1 MWNDQQKDALKAVD
15 KWFTEYKTS
24 RNPSKQIFTL
34 FGYAGTGKTTLAR
47 HFAEGTDSPMFAAFT
62 GKASLVMRKAGCV
75 GARTIHSLIYIAEQN
90 EKTGEVTFRLNG
102 NSDLRLADLLI
113 IDECSMVN
121 EELGKHLLSF
131 KKPILVLGDPAQLP
145 PVDGAGFFT
154 ERKPDIM
161 LTEIHRQ
168 AKDNPIIY
176 LATEARNGRMPDI
189 GEYGDSVVK
198 SGIKSSDALEAD
210 QILVGRNATRENMN
224 RKMRKLMK
232 FTTDLPAPNEKLI
245 CLRNDNDLGIFNGGM
260 FTVLEQ
266 LNNKFKTQ
274 FNRYMLQSDDEDRQP
289 LIVKVHN
296 SFFMGDVPTPHWK
309 MLKNSQQFDFGYA
322 ITCHRAQGSQWGN
335 VLAYG
340 SESFVF
346 REHQYKFL
354 YTAITRA
361 KERITLV
368 V

>member
-1 MWNDQQKDALKAVD
+1 MWNNQQAHALKAVD

-24 RNPSKQIFTL
+24 RNPSKQVFYL
-34 FGYAGTGKTTLAR
+34 AGYAGTGKTTLAR
-47 HFAEGTDSPMFAAFT
+47 HFAEGTNSPIFAAFT

-75 GARTIHSLIYIAEQN
+75 GARTLHSLIYIAEQN
-90 EKTGEVTFRLNG
+90 DKTGEVTFHLNK
-102 NSDLRLADLLI
+102 NSDLCLADLLI
-113 IDECSMVN
+113 VDECSMVN
-121 EELGKHLLSF
+121 EELGNHLLSF
-131 KKPILVLGDPAQLP
+131 GKPILVLGDPAQLP

-154 ERKPDIM
+154 KRDSDIM
-161 LTEIHRQ
+161 LTEVHRQ

-176 LATEARNGRMPDI
+176 LATEARNGRIPDV
-189 GEYGDSVVK
+189 GEYGDSTVK
-198 SGIKSSDALEAD
+198 TGIKSSDVLEAD
-210 QILVGRNATRENMN
+210 QILVGRNITRENMN
-224 RKMRKLMK
+224 RKIRKMK
-232 FTTDLPAPNEKLI
+232 GYNTDLPGATEKLI
-245 CLRNDNDLGIFNGGM
+245 CLKNDHDLGIFNGGM

-309 MLKNSQQFDFGYA
+309 MLKNSQQFDYA
-322 ITCHRAQGSQWGN
+322 YAVTCHKAQGSQWEH

-340 SESFVF
+340 SESYVF
-346 REHQYKFL
+346 REHQYKWL

-361 KERITLV
+361 SEKLTLIV
-368 V
+368 